1 MYKQT
6 DTAILHFIMIVF
18 MVFEALTTLISSINS
33 SLTKKTKVLPEKKT
47 TTQLNKMLKR
57 ELVELVIA
65 YQEVIHR
72 QLLKIQKNLL
82 FGRRNSRFN

>member
-6 DTAILHFIMIVF
+6 DTTILHFIMIVF
-18 MVFEALTTLISSINS
+18 MVFEALTTLLSSFNS
-33 SLTKKTKVLPEKKT
+33 TITKKTKVLPEKKT

-65 YQEVIHR
+65 YQ
-72 QLLKIQKNLL
+72 
-82 FGRRNSRFN
+82 

>member
-6 DTAILHFIMIVF
+6 DTTILHFIMIVF
-18 MVFEALTTLISSINS
+18 ITFEVLKTLLLSFSSTKI
-33 SLTKKTKVLPEKKT
+33 KKTKVLPEKKT

-65 YQEVIHR
+65 YQ
-72 QLLKIQKNLL
+72 
-82 FGRRNSRFN
+82 

>member
-6 DTAILHFIMIVF
+6 DTTILHFIMIVF
-18 MVFEALTTLISSINS
+18 MVFEALTILFSSFNSTLI
-33 SLTKKTKVLPEKKT
+33 KKTKVLPEKKT

-65 YQEVIHR
+65 YQ
-72 QLLKIQKNLL
+72 
-82 FGRRNSRFN
+82 